1 MIQEPEFKE
10 KSRLKPYY
18 FTRNRKLPFKSLITM
33 MLNMMRRTLQLEID
47 EFMESMQV
55 NENKISYTKQSLSEA
70 RQKLSPDAFKILN
83 DRLVSDFYS
92 DDDYRKYK
100 GYRLLSLD
108 ASILEIP
115 NNLETKNEYGYAKN
129 GYGCE
134 IARAMSSNLYDI
146 ENNII
151 VSSKIDKYKSCERT
165 LAKENIETLLSYGHN
180 HIKNLILFDRGYPSL
195 DFILYLLEKDISF
208 LMRAYQ
214 PSLSEINNAG
224 IDEEIIIKIDQSRHK
239 KLKENGINIDVG
251 KSFKIRVIR
260 VKLQTG
266 EEEILITNLFSDI
279 LSSEEAKEL
288 YFRRWGIET
297 KFDDLKNKL
306 EIENFSGEKPLIIE
320 QDYYASVFISNIAGL
335 IRLNAEEERKS
346 DISTKHLKYEY
357 KINNNILIGK
367 LKNKL
372 MWLLLEENDTRRELM
387 YNDFLQEVQ
396 RNVVPIR
403 KNRQFN
409 RNKSL
414 RSNKFPKN
422 KRRCL

>member
-1 MIQEPEFKE
+1 
-10 KSRLKPYY
+10 
-18 FTRNRKLPFKSLITM
+18 M

-47 EFMESMQV
+47 EFMESIQV
-55 NENKISYTKQSLSEA
+55 NDNRISYTKQSFSEA
-70 RQKLSPDAFKILN
+70 RQKLSPNAFKILN
-83 DRLVSDFYS
+83 DQLIMDFYN
-92 DDDYRKYK
+92 DEDYKKYK
-100 GYRLLSLD
+100 GYRLLCLD

-115 NNLETKNEYGYAKN
+115 NNPETKNIYGYAKN

-134 IARAMSSNLYDI
+134 IARAMSSSLYDL

-165 LAKENIETLLSYGHN
+165 LAKENIENLLSYGHK
-180 HIKNLILFDRGYPSL
+180 HINNLILFDRGYPSL
-195 DFILYLLEKDISF
+195 DFILYLIEKDIAF

-214 PSLSEINNAG
+214 PSLKEINNAG
-224 IDEEIIIKIDQSRHK
+224 NDEEIIIEIDQARYK
-239 KLKENGINIDVG
+239 KLREASINVESG

-260 VKLQTG
+260 VKLKTG

-279 LSSEEAKEL
+279 LSCEEAKEL
-288 YFRRWGIET
+288 YFKRWGIET

-306 EIENFSGEKPLIIE
+306 EIENFSGEKSLIIE

-346 DISTKHLKYEY
+346 NTSNKQLKYDY

-367 LKNKL
+367 LRDKL
-372 MWLLLEENDTRRELM
+372 IWLLLEKNDTRRESM

-396 RNVVPIR
+396 RNVIPIR

-414 RSNKFPKN
+414 RSNKFSKN